1 MNETTKY
8 WTNLGTVATIG
19 IALFVAVLNMH
30 SSLNGQMSDLRG
42 QMADVR
48 GEVSVLRGEVTDI
61 RERLARI
68 ETRVD
73 HIENRLARIEGRVDR
88 IENHLGITAVNTDAP
103 ATPPVREPAGAI
115 GAMRSPVRN
124 LAAARSPQAAPQ
136 LRSESRNSRIVP
148 RLAPLLAWSAE
159 NLRFVLMP
167 GPLRYFV
174 GNHQRRN
181 CVA

>member
-19 IALFVAVLNMH
+19 IALFVAVLNLH

-48 GEVSVLRGEVTDI
+48 GEVSDVRGEMVSMRGEMADM

-68 ETRVD
+68 ETRID
-73 HIENRLARIEGRVDR
+73 H

-103 ATPPVREPAGAI
+103 VREPAGAI
-115 GAMRSPVRN
+115 GTMRSPGRD

-136 LRSESRNSRIVP
+136 LRSDSQNSRIAP
-148 RLAPLLAWSAE
+148 RLAPLLAWSTE
-159 NLRFVLMP
+159 NIRSILAP
-167 GPLRYFV
+167 GLLRYFV
-174 GNHQRRN
+174 GNHQRRG